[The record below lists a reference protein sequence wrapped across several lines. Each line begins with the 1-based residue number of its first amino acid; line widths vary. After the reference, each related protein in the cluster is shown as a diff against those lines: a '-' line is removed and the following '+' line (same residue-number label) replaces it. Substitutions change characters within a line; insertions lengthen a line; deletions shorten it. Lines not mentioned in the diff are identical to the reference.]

1 MKYAGRLFLLITV
14 LLLSGLLVVSAQ
26 VYDVEDLAEVLHPE
40 LVKQISTLNIQ
51 LKEELDIQVK
61 VITRHF
67 LGGKN
72 VQAYA
77 NQTLESLNDDG
88 LVLLVIVIGE
98 ERYAAAI
105 GSKAI
110 ELLSSDKAEALLN
123 EYFREPY
130 LKERAYDRALA
141 SFLLETGNFL
151 QARTG
156 KRLLPNNLLQEFAGR
171 TAVSQPPA
179 SAAPDDGTSWLDS
192 IFEDVQR
199 SVENAVQYD
208 NNAREA
214 AEGQGKGIS
223 LFQIALI
230 GFILFKIF
238 GKKRNGRNGCGPL
251 GWIFGTWGLS
261 KFFGWRK

>member
-1 MKYAGRLFLLITV
+1 MKKTCCLFLMTAV
-14 LLLSGLLVVSAQ
+14 LLLSGLLNVSAQ
-26 VYDVEDLAEVLHPE
+26 EYAVEDLAEVLNPE
-40 LVKQISTLNIQ
+40 LVNQISTLNIQ
-51 LKEELDIQVK
+51 LKEELDIEVK

-88 LVLLVIVIGE
+88 LVLLVIVVGE

-105 GSKAI
+105 GSKAR
-110 ELLSSDKAEALLN
+110 ELLSSEKAEALLN

-130 LKERAYDRALA
+130 LKERAYSRALA
-141 SFLLETGNFL
+141 SFLLETGNYL

-156 KRLLPNNLLQEFAGR
+156 KHLLPNNLLQEFAGR
-171 TAVSQPPA
+171 TAVSQPSAPVA
-179 SAAPDDGTSWLDS
+179 SDESVSWLDS
-192 IFEDVQR
+192 IFEDVKR

-208 NNAREA
+208 NDAREA
-214 AEGQGKGIS
+214 VEGQGKGIS
-223 LFQIALI
+223 LFQIVLI
-230 GFILFKIF
+230 GFILYKIF